1 MNKTAF
7 FKKLKRN
14 PRPVVVDFWAPW
26 CAPCRFI
33 SPALEKLAAEYEGQV
48 DLWKI
53 NTDEETALAAAL
65 GIRSIPT
72 VAVYRD
78 GEEILRRVGAQ
89 PEVALRQMFT
99 IATGETEPT
108 VTRPL
113 GTGDRVLRLGA
124 GLVVMALGVWAIH
137 SWALALFGAVIAFTG
152 VYDRCPLWQALTAR
166 LRGM

>member
-1 MNKTAF
+1 MQKTAF

-14 PRPVVVDFWAPW
+14 PRPVIVDFWAPW

-78 GEEILRRVGAQ
+78 GEEVLRRIGAQ
-89 PEVALRQMFT
+89 PEPALRQMFEV
-99 IATGETEPT
+99 ATGETDAS

-113 GTGDRVLRLGA
+113 GQGDRILRLGA
-124 GLVVMALGVWAIH
+124 GFAVMGIALLATH
-137 SWALALFGAVIAFTG
+137 SWILFAVGAVIAFAG

-166 LRGM
+166 LRG